1 MEEQSI
7 NNLFKNRLKES
18 NIFNDEEIKLIEE
31 NIMLYEKCYHLG
43 LIDKG

>member
-18 NIFNDEEIKLIEE
+18 NIFNDEEIKLIEA
-31 NIMLYEKCYHLG
+31 NIMLYEKSYHLG
-43 LIDKG
+43 WIDKG